1 MSLKRNLIGGVVAI
15 GLLACGPGGAHA
27 QSKIDKLEDQI
38 QAQQQQVQ
46 ELKEQL
52 QELKEQQR
60 QQAEQAEVVRNQAAQ
75 AAAEVKKANSG
86 GLAGTYH
93 VGGVTLKVGG
103 FIESATIYRSSNETA
118 DVGSVLGSNKN
129 GGIPFNNVFLGTA
142 GAAGPG
148 VNNYGLSEIRESA
161 RQSRLSLL
169 ASGNPDSSSTLIA
182 YWENDFLGQGGTAN
196 SNESNSYN
204 LRMRH
209 AFLEYDRS
217 DWGVNL
223 LAGQTWSLATLDGH
237 ALDPFKVVTP
247 LSIDAQYNVGYT
259 WMRQPQVR
267 LTDQV
272 YPGIWL
278 AVSAENPQLN
288 NPYNAPGFTVQK
300 EGGSGGG
307 LLSDSNTT
315 FSFDGM
321 PDFIAK
327 AAFEP
332 GWGHY
337 EIFGLVRQF
346 RSDNIANPAAAPPVV
361 LPATASKGLQTAM
374 GGGIGW
380 GAVLPVMPGRV
391 DVTLSG
397 MYGEGI
403 GKYAS
408 GQLPDVT
415 FNPATGAIA
424 PITEV
429 QAMVGVIGHP
439 TPTLDLYGYWGIEQE
454 GKKDFT
460 IAGVETGGYGNPNFN
475 NTNCAYGNNSAAV
488 GPGVLTT
495 KNGTCDVHTL
505 SELQLGGWW
514 NFYKGDYGR
523 MAFGASYAYVDVG
536 TFSGFGGSPR
546 THDNIVMASF
556 RYYPF

>member
-1 MSLKRNLIGGVVAI
+1 MSLKRNLIGGGVAI
-15 GLLACGPGGAHA
+15 GLLAFGPGGAHA

-38 QAQQQQVQ
+38 QAEQQQVQ

-52 QELKEQQR
+52 LELKEQQR

-75 AAAEVKKANSG
+75 VAAEVKKADSG
-86 GLAGTYH
+86 GLGGTYH

-103 FIESATIYRSSNETA
+103 FIESATIYRSGNETA

-129 GGIPFNNVFLGTA
+129 GGIPFNFAFFGTA
-142 GAAGPG
+142 GAAAPG
-148 VNNYGLSEIRESA
+148 VNNHNIAEVRESA
-161 RQSRLSLL
+161 RQSRLSLM
-169 ASGNPDSSSTLIA
+169 ASGNPDPNTTLIA

-209 AFLEYDRS
+209 AFMEYDRK
-217 DWGVNL
+217 DWDLNL

-237 ALDPFKVVTP
+237 GLDPLKVITP
-247 LSIDAQYNVGYT
+247 LSIDAQYNVGFN

-267 LTDQV
+267 LTEQV

-278 AVSAENPQLN
+278 AVSAENPQMN
-288 NPYNAPGFTVQK
+288 NPYNAPGYTVQK

-327 AAFEP
+327 ATIEP

-337 EIFGLVRQF
+337 EVYGLVRQF
-346 RSDNIANPAAAPPVV
+346 RSENVALLATP
-361 LPATASKGLQTAM
+361 LPLTATAGNQTAL
-374 GGGIGW
+374 GGGLGF
-380 GAVLPVMPGRV
+380 GAVLPVMPGWV
-391 DVTLSG
+391 DVTFSG
-397 MYGEGI
+397 LYGKGI

-415 FNPATGAIA
+415 FNPTTGAIA
-424 PITEV
+424 PITEIE
-429 QAMVGVIGHP
+429 AMVGVIGHP
-439 TPTLDLYGYWGIEQE
+439 TPTLDLYSYWGIEKE
-454 GKKDFT
+454 NALTFGTDAT
-460 IAGVETGGYGNPNFN
+460 TAGGYGSPFFN
-475 NTNCAYGNNSAAV
+475 NNQCAYGNNTATTAVIAPGSA
-488 GPGVLTT
+488 
-495 KNGTCDVHTL
+495 KNGTCDVSAL
-505 SELQLGGWW
+505 WELQLGGWW
-514 NFYKGDYGR
+514 NFYKGDYGK

-536 TFSGFGGSPR
+536 TFAGVGGSPH